1 MKSIKQSK
9 SAGQRRR
16 SMPVRNDL
24 VRRRREDL
32 RRRFRPTCVRLLF
45 VGEAP
50 PASGRFFYRRDSG
63 LYRAMRDAF
72 HAIDPAVNEQNF
84 LSLFQS
90 AGCYLIDLCPDP
102 VDHLDRQSRRATCR
116 NSEASLARSI
126 ARLEP
131 LMILTVVRSIEDN
144 VTKAASHAGWQGTF
158 LHLPYP
164 GRWSRHRDVFVATL
178 ARNIGALLE
187 PSTAFQFT
195 PRCPEG
201 PSA

>member
-1 MKSIKQSK
+1 M
-9 SAGQRRR
+9 
-16 SMPVRNDL
+16 
-24 VRRRREDL
+24 
-32 RRRFRPTCVRLLF
+32 RLLF

-63 LYRAMRDAF
+63 LYRAMRAAF

-102 VDHLDRQSRRATCR
+102 VDRLDRQSRLATCR

-144 VTKAASHAGWQGTF
+144 VTKAASHAGWQGPF

-178 ARNIGALLE
+178 AHNIGALLE
-187 PSTAFQFT
+187 PAAAFQFT
-195 PRCPEG
+195 PRRPEG
-201 PSA
+201 PCA